1 MLQQR
6 FNNLYEMGAN
16 QEFCL
21 RWSSYQEQ
29 LTEALRS
36 LLEKELL
43 VDVTLACDGR
53 SLRAHRAI
61 LSACS
66 SYFQVRTTSQSV
78 LIFSV
83 YISQD
88 KITLAI
94 CISCLLYFSCDV
106 IIH

>member
-6 FNNLYEMGAN
+6 FNNLFEMGAN

-66 SYFQVRTTSQSV
+66 SYFQVTTTSQFV
-78 LIFSV
+78 LVSL
-83 YISQD
+83 YIND
-88 KITLAI
+88 NRITLVIYILVLCYIPGAI
-94 CISCLLYFSCDV
+94 
-106 IIH
+106 

>member
-1 MLQQR
+1 MGRLILSDVVLLQQR
-6 FNNLYEMGAN
+6 FNNLFEMGAN

-66 SYFQVRTTSQSV
+66 SYFQVITTSQSV
-78 LIFSV
+78 LIF
-83 YISQD
+83 
-88 KITLAI
+88 
-94 CISCLLYFSCDV
+94 FS
-106 IIH
+106 IHNS

>member
-6 FNNLYEMGAN
+6 LTNFQNMGAN

-66 SYFQVRTTSQSV
+66 SYFQVRTVAQSV
-78 LIFSV
+78 CIINQGIRHAALSV
-83 YISQD
+83 
-88 KITLAI
+88 
-94 CISCLLYFSCDV
+94 
-106 IIH
+106 

>member
-1 MLQQR
+1 
-6 FNNLYEMGAN
+6 MGAN

-66 SYFQVRTTSQSV
+66 SYFQVRATAYWGFLS
-78 LIFSV
+78 SV
-83 YISQD
+83 YTSNQR
-88 KITLAI
+88 TRHAVF
-94 CISCLLYFSCDV
+94 YMWYEN
-106 IIH
+106 

>member
-1 MLQQR
+1 MGTLILSDVFLLQQR
-6 FNNLYEMGAN
+6 FNNFFEMGAN

-66 SYFQVRTTSQSV
+66 SYFQVITTSQSL
-78 LIFSV
+78 LIFFQYS
-83 YISQD
+83 
-88 KITLAI
+88 
-94 CISCLLYFSCDV
+94 
-106 IIH
+106 

>member
-1 MLQQR
+1 MKLMLQQR
-6 FNNLYEMGAN
+6 FSNFYEMGAN

-66 SYFQVRTTSQSV
+66 SYFQVRATAYWGGGF
-78 LIFSV
+78 LYSV
-83 YISQD
+83 YITNQRAMH
-88 KITLAI
+88 TLFY
-94 CISCLLYFSCDV
+94 LEYDN
-106 IIH
+106 